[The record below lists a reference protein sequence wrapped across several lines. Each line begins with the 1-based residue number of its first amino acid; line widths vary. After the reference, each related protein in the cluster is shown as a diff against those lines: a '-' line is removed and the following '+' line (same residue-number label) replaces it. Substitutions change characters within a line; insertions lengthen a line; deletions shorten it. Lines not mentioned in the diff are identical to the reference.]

1 MAFKIEKYKI
11 NDNCTNVISHKTLR
25 HTGGVRLVT
34 EGAGG
39 GRKLSLPFNLS
50 ARANQSGSYAGSS
63 KTSLFG
69 LTTGFTE

>member
-11 NDNCTNVISHKTLR
+11 NDNRTNFISHKTLR
-25 HTGGVRLVT
+25 HTGVRLVS

-50 ARANQSGSYAGSS
+50 ERANQSGSYAGSS

>member
-1 MAFKIEKYKI
+1 MTSAQTSFP
-11 NDNCTNVISHKTLR
+11 TR
-25 HTGGVRLVT
+25 HCSTQGVRLVS

-50 ARANQSGSYAGSS
+50 ERANQSRSYAGSS

>member
-1 MAFKIEKYKI
+1 MTTAQTPFP
-11 NDNCTNVISHKTLR
+11 TR
-25 HTGGVRLVT
+25 HCGTQGGVRLVT